1 MSLFMNQILPQ
12 GNTNV
17 NTRRLFT
24 YKYLKGQISEVMN
37 KYETR
42 RIALSELVANLGRGG
57 IALVSSKTGIDPSYV
72 SRMLYSPEKS
82 GAKNIGEELAD
93 KLTAAFP
100 DWMSYRS
107 PDLAPESNNGAREK
121 ITQFPVNHTLESTI
135 ERLVGYLK
143 CVPEHRR
150 KAVGGILESLALHP
164 DDHLGCV
171 VSLKS
176 LLSSNE
182 GRADETATGTNNAPR

>member
-1 MSLFMNQILPQ
+1 MHIFE
-12 GNTNV
+12 
-17 NTRRLFT
+17 RR
-24 YKYLKGQISEVMN
+24 
-37 KYETR
+37 R
-42 RIALSELVANLGRGG
+42 RRLSELLLTMTAVDLHKLSGVAASSISAFHKQLPDGRY
-57 IALVSSKTGIDPSYV
+57 L
-72 SRMLYSPEKS
+72 R
-82 GAKNIGEELAD
+82 NIGEVTARKLESGTGKPEGWMDAIAPAD
-93 KLTAAFP
+93 GHN
-100 DWMSYRS
+100 DH
-107 PDLAPESNNGAREK
+107 LAPEVGNGAREK
-121 ITQFPVNHTLESTI
+121 ITQFPVSHTLESTI